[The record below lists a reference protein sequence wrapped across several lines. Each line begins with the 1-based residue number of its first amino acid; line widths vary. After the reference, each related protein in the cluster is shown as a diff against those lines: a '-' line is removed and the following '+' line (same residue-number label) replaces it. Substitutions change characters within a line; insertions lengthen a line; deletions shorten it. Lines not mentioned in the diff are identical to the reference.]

1 MKKVLLSSTALVLAA
16 GVASA
21 EMSMSGSAELVYGN
35 FGTGSKPGASSAAY
49 SAGADVDIAM
59 SGGNGDVSYS
69 VTLELDESG
78 ESMGPLS
85 LSMGALSVVYDKNGL
100 SDLTVGTDE
109 YNATTN
115 PTGDGEDDDV
125 GDLKITYSM
134 GALTASVAT
143 DEDAGDSVTTLSYAA
158 DGMSASVEMTDQN
171 NSQTTEFAV
180 SYTSGAMT
188 VAANADDADD
198 WDVSVAYDLGGGTS
212 VTVAS
217 GADEVSKITAS
228 TSVGAIALSIGQEFG
243 EDDET
248 ELSASYSQGGIS
260 FAISS
265 DSGQAGKYGD
275 EAETVLSFGYDLGG
289 GAALA
294 AKANDQ
300 DEVEVKVSF
309 SF

>member
-1 MKKVLLSSTALVLAA
+1 MKKVLLSSTALVFAA

-69 VTLELDESG
+69 VTLELDEG
-78 ESMGPLS
+78 ATAMGPLS
-85 LSMGALSVVYDKNGL
+85 FSMGGLSVVYDKNDL
-100 SDLTVGTDE
+100 SDLTVATAD
-109 YNATTN
+109 YDANTNAS
-115 PTGDGEDDDV
+115 GDGEDDNV

-143 DEDAGDSVTTLSYAA
+143 DEDTSDSVTVLSYAA
-158 DGMSASVEMTDQN
+158 DGMSASVEMTDQAGT
-171 NSQTTEFAV
+171 QTTEFAV
-180 SYTSGAMT
+180 SYATGGMT
-188 VAANADDADD
+188 IGANADDADD
-198 WDVSVAYDLGGGTS
+198 WDVSVGYDLGGGTS
-212 VTVAS
+212 VTVAT
-217 GADEVSKITAS
+217 GADEVSKITAA
-228 TSVGAIALSIGQEFG
+228 TTVGAIALSIGQEFG

-248 ELSASYSQGGIS
+248 ELSASYSAGGIS
-260 FAISS
+260 FAITS
-265 DSGQAGKYGD
+265 DSGQAGHYGD